1 MYLEVVPTSGEV
13 IEKQTLTDIDLS
25 LKLRNMEQKKLLL
38 VENNDMNRF
47 ALNQILNMYN
57 IQFSYVDNIDAALN
71 HIKQGDTFD
80 YVFIDTLVSTD
91 DINLAQTIKKLCND
105 FGYQAPRIVALVS
118 FNTKKYERKMISEGY
133 DNSISL
139 GLDLDELNKL
149 FDKQ

>member
-1 MYLEVVPTSGEV
+1 M
-13 IEKQTLTDIDLS
+13 
-25 LKLRNMEQKKLLL
+25 
-38 VENNDMNRF
+38 
-47 ALNQILNMYN
+47 
-57 IQFSYVDNIDAALN
+57 
-71 HIKQGDTFD
+71 
-80 YVFIDTLVSTD
+80 DTLVSTD